1 MVRKNHGGLPTAA
14 LHGGSPPPFTFD
26 TCDLNFLKKNWS
38 KYMVRSPDTFEDALN
53 SLAAMV
59 AHERPLF
66 DKLLW

>member
-1 MVRKNHGGLPTAA
+1 MVHKNHGGLPMAA
-14 LHGGSPPPFTFD
+14 LHGGSLLHSPSI
-26 TCDLNFLKKNWS
+26 FLPKIWS
-38 KYMVRSPDTFEDALN
+38 KSMVRSPDTFEDALN